1 MYAVQA
7 VSVWPAANSGAVS
20 IDMVDLLVNAV
31 EHVKQRFQ
39 LLRGKRFQQS
49 ALALLGDIKDAVV
62 QLLALRGQA

>member
-31 EHVKQRFQ
+31 EHVKQRFH
-39 LLRGKRFQQS
+39 LLRGKC
-49 ALALLGDIKDAVV
+49 ALLGDIKDAVV